1 MSGESLVLA
10 PTADVEDLGELFFG
24 AAQSEAN
31 HRDSRLSESP
41 AASHRLLL
49 VRIVQTQMDDLFNDS
64 RFVEK
69 LTTAFAE

>member
-1 MSGESLVLA
+1 MA
-10 PTADVEDLGELFFG
+10 PTADVADLGKLFFG
-24 AAQSEAN
+24 AAQSGFDQPE
-31 HRDSRLSESP
+31 SVPSESQ
-41 AASHRLLL
+41 AVSHRLLL